1 MRFRVNPVSEK
12 LHWGKWNKNK
22 TNSPSSNSKPF
33 LAALHFSFMIC
44 RFLHLPSMIFASL
57 ARRQLACLLYKQAT
71 GYYML
76 QIGSDIKEQIQSAF
90 KCTRIYYPIWK
101 IIQASGAILIQK
113 QWTGLIN
120 ISKLDQLIISP
131 KATLKS
137 KLDTEGD
144 FICSFLGCLRLEIY
158 CSYSRG
164 QNSPH
169 YTPSPISLSCVINIF
184 FQYSQTKIVLNA
196 VLLIWHEDN
205 LVVDWAVLV
214 PVQPYRVDI
223 CLTWKFPN
231 INHHG
236 SISRRD

>member
-1 MRFRVNPVSEK
+1 MRFRANPVSGK
-12 LHWGKWNKNK
+12 LHWGKLGTK
-22 TNSPSSNSKPF
+22 TRHIHPPATAQYMPLSQHCTPAVWLVDLYIYLLWS
-33 LAALHFSFMIC
+33 LH
-44 RFLHLPSMIFASL
+44 P

-101 IIQASGAILIQK
+101 IIQASGAILIQR

-144 FICSFLGCLRLEIY
+144 FICSFLGCLRLGDLLQLFKRPE
-158 CSYSRG
+158 
-164 QNSPH
+164 QPTLH
-169 YTPSPISLSCVINIF
+169 SLSN
-184 FQYSQTKIVLNA
+184 
-196 VLLIWHEDN
+196 
-205 LVVDWAVLV
+205 
-214 PVQPYRVDI
+214 QPQLCD
-223 CLTWKFPN
+223 
-231 INHHG
+231 
-236 SISRRD
+236 

>member
-1 MRFRVNPVSEK
+1 MQIILGGLQRIWKCSSFRIKPGYTRFGWIVGWPGQTGMRLMVNPLNEK
-12 LHWGKWNKNK
+12 LHWGKWTKK
-22 TNSPSSNSKPF
+22 LYSPSSNSTVYAF
-33 LAALHFSFMIC
+33 FAALPSSFMIWRC
-44 RFLHLPSMIFASL
+44 LHLPSMIFAYL
-57 ARRQLACLLYKQAT
+57 ARRQLACLLYKQAA

-76 QIGSDIKEQIQSAF
+76 QIVSGIKEQIQLAF

-101 IIQASGAILIQK
+101 IAQASGAILIQR

-158 CSYSRG
+158 CSYLRG

-184 FQYSQTKIVLNA
+184 FQYSQPKQFLM
-196 VLLIWHEDN
+196 LF
-205 LVVDWAVLV
+205 
-214 PVQPYRVDI
+214 
-223 CLTWKFPN
+223 C
-231 INHHG
+231 
-236 SISRRD
+236 

>member
-1 MRFRVNPVSEK
+1 MRFRVNPVSGK
-12 LHWGKWNKNK
+12 LHWEKWNKNN
-22 TNSPSSNSKPF
+22 TPSPSSNSTVYAS
-33 LAALHFSFMIC
+33 LGALHSSFMIC

-57 ARRQLACLLYKQAT
+57 ARRQLACLFYKHAT
-71 GYYML
+71 GYYMS
-76 QIGSDIKEQIQSAF
+76 QIGSGIKEQIQSAF

-101 IIQASGAILIQK
+101 IIQASGAILIQR

-144 FICSFLGCLRLEIY
+144 FICSVLGCLRLEIY

-184 FQYSQTKIVLNA
+184 FQYSQPK
-196 VLLIWHEDN
+196 
-205 LVVDWAVLV
+205 
-214 PVQPYRVDI
+214 
-223 CLTWKFPN
+223 
-231 INHHG
+231 
-236 SISRRD
+236 

>member
-1 MRFRVNPVSEK
+1 M
-12 LHWGKWNKNK
+12 
-22 TNSPSSNSKPF
+22 PF
-33 LAALHFSFMIC
+33 LHHCTLDLL
-44 RFLHLPSMIFASL
+44 FLHLPAMIFASL
-57 ARRQLACLLYKQAT
+57 GSRQLVCLLHKQAT

-76 QIGSDIKEQIQSAF
+76 QIGFGIKEQIQSAF

-101 IIQASGAILIQK
+101 IIQASGAILIQR

-144 FICSFLGCLRLEIY
+144 FICSFLGCLLLEIY

-169 YTPSPISLSCVINIF
+169 CTPSPISLSCVINIIF
-184 FQYSQTKIVLNA
+184 PIQSTKIVPNA
-196 VLLIWHEDN
+196 VLLI
-205 LVVDWAVLV
+205 
-214 PVQPYRVDI
+214 
-223 CLTWKFPN
+223 
-231 INHHG
+231 
-236 SISRRD
+236 